1 MRMKNKAILVLLALV
16 SGCAMNETVAS
27 LPIDPQTIEPQRFV
41 LEQGLTTSRS
51 YQVDGGNK
59 GYYLFSLCSDG
70 FPYFPDKKINMDYM
84 KIDLSLFLGD
94 SLLFSF
100 SGYPT
105 TDPFD
110 RDMCTCFVKYQ
121 TFPNEFDLTQK
132 MYVELSINDPN
143 SLLDMAYNPRLLIKA
158 GNWAHK

>member
-1 MRMKNKAILVLLALV
+1 MGEIRGITFFHYALMV
-16 SGCAMNETVAS
+16 FHIS
-27 LPIDPQTIEPQRFV
+27 LI
-41 LEQGLTTSRS
+41 
-51 YQVDGGNK
+51 
-59 GYYLFSLCSDG
+59 
-70 FPYFPDKKINMDYM
+70 KKNMDYM